1 MANLT
6 VTIEDELLQKA
17 RERAVAE
24 KTSVNALV
32 REYLTRYVEEQE
44 AARREKALRAIA
56 LMDDI
61 ATRLKFEGEITWKRE
76 DLYDRHK
83 DSDLEDGGFK
93 NG

>member
-6 VTIEDELLQKA
+6 VTIEDDLLQKA

-44 AARREKALRAIA
+44 AARLAHAKRVLAA
-56 LMDDI
+56 MDDI
-61 ATRLKFEGEITWKRE
+61 ATRLKFEGGITWTRE

-83 DSDLEDGGFK
+83 DK
-93 NG
+93 

>member
-6 VTIEDELLQKA
+6 VTIEDNLLQRA

-44 AARREKALRAIA
+44 AARRAHARRVLAA
-56 LMDDI
+56 MDDI
-61 ATRLKFEGEITWKRE
+61 ATRLKFEGGITWTRD

-83 DSDLEDGGFK
+83 DK
-93 NG
+93 

>member
-6 VTIEDELLQKA
+6 VTIEDDLLQRA

-44 AARREKALRAIA
+44 AVRREKALRAIA

-61 ATRLKFEGEITWKRE
+61 ATRLKFEGGVTWTRDE
-76 DLYDRHK
+76 LYDRHK
-83 DSDLEDGGFK
+83 NSDFK
-93 NG
+93 DQ

>member
-6 VTIEDELLQKA
+6 VTIEDNLLQRA

-61 ATRLKFEGEITWKRE
+61 ATRLKFEGGITWTRDE
-76 DLYDRHK
+76 LYDRHK
-83 DSDLEDGGFK
+83 DREFK
-93 NG
+93 DE

>member
-6 VTIEDELLQKA
+6 VTIEDDLLQKA

-44 AARREKALRAIA
+44 AARRAHAKRVLAA
-56 LMDDI
+56 MDDI
-61 ATRLKFEGEITWKRE
+61 ATRLNLGGEITWTRD

-83 DSDLEDGGFK
+83 DR
-93 NG
+93 

>member
-6 VTIEDELLQKA
+6 VTIEDDLLQRA

-44 AARREKALRAIA
+44 AARLAHARRVLAA
-56 LMDDI
+56 MDDI
-61 ATRLKFEGEITWKRE
+61 ATRLNLGGDITWTRDE
-76 DLYDRHK
+76 LYDRHK
-83 DSDLEDGGFK
+83 DR
-93 NG
+93 

>member
-6 VTIEDELLQKA
+6 VTIEDDLLQKA

-44 AARREKALRAIA
+44 IARRERAMRTIA

-61 ATRLKFEGEITWKRE
+61 ARNSQARMGDWAWNRDE
-76 DLYDRHK
+76 LYDRHHDK
-83 DSDLEDGGFK
+83 
-93 NG
+93 

>member
-6 VTIEDELLQKA
+6 VTIEDGLLQKA

-44 AARREKALRAIA
+44 AVRRAHAKRVLAA
-56 LMDDI
+56 MDDI
-61 ATRLKFEGEITWKRE
+61 ATRLKFEGGITWTRD

-83 DSDLEDGGFK
+83 DK
-93 NG
+93 